1 MHGGDMRRSL
11 EPPIGEQRDAFQS
24 ELSSLLSRL
33 GEASRAE
40 GESRHAYAERLVAGL
55 GECEIDVAAWHELT
69 PSRLMQNP
77 SWPRSGLAG
86 WDARSGE
93 RRVLDRTQ
101 ASRDKA
107 ARPPSRCPCGFRRY
121 GPV

>member
-24 ELSSLLSRL
+24 ELSSLLSCL

-40 GESRHAYAERLVAGL
+40 GESRHADAERLVAGL

-77 SWPRSGLAG
+77 SWPRSGL
-86 WDARSGE
+86 
-93 RRVLDRTQ
+93 
-101 ASRDKA
+101 
-107 ARPPSRCPCGFRRY
+107 RRY
-121 GPV
+121 GPVCGVARLANMHELFDA